1 MHIDYNFFFSL
12 PDTSPLNDLAKLN
25 TFAMFVTLE
34 VFHPLTFPSKDVAP
48 ENI

>member
-1 MHIDYNFFFSL
+1 MHIDYNFFFCL

-25 TFAMFVTLE
+25 TFAMFITLE
-34 VFHPLTFPSKDVAP
+34 VFQALRFPSNDVAP